1 MNATRSGLFQRRH
14 KLLKCGEPP
23 KVR

>member
-14 KLLKCGEPP
+14 KPLKCGEPP